1 MFDMFIF
8 FFLFSW
14 SLAGVFGGDAVKS
27 ESVTE
32 GESVT
37 LNTDVNTINEI
48 QWSFIHNNN
57 KILIALINRQNE
69 KKIFYED
76 ALDER
81 FKGRLKLD
89 QTGSLIIT
97 NTRTTD
103 SGLYLVTGG
112 QTEKPLDKFNLTVY
126 ARLPLPVIS
135 RSSQNSS
142 SSQQNCSLLCSVVNV
157 GHVTLSWYKGNSL
170 LSSINV
176 SDLSI
181 SLSLPLE
188 IECLDDSYSCVLNN
202 PISNQTTQLKTERCH
217 QCADSVSLI
226 VLISAAAAAGGAG
239 GFLLIVAAVGIF
251 CICRKHRKT
260 DQEVQTREITYAD
273 PTFNKRHKSRVKEQ
287 DNVVYAGVVRH

>member
-126 ARLPLPVIS
+126 
-135 RSSQNSS
+135 
-142 SSQQNCSLLCSVVNV
+142 
-157 GHVTLSWYKGNSL
+157 
-170 LSSINV
+170 
-176 SDLSI
+176 
-181 SLSLPLE
+181 
-188 IECLDDSYSCVLNN
+188 
-202 PISNQTTQLKTERCH
+202 
-217 QCADSVSLI
+217 
-226 VLISAAAAAGGAG
+226 
-239 GFLLIVAAVGIF
+239 
-251 CICRKHRKT
+251 
-260 DQEVQTREITYAD
+260 VQTREITYAD